1 VLGPDRAR
9 AAAERGAAMS
19 PATATEYLLLLTAP
33 AQPAGAADPGQLT
46 AGERELVTPVAQGRT
61 DTQIAAQLP
70 ERPPHQDA
78 HPIALRDRRQLGLD
92 AAAED
97 RVGRLLGA
105 EPLQAAPLGD
115 PLGFDDVGGGRRG
128 GADRADLAAVD
139 QVGERGQRFLDVGG
153 GVRPVELVQVNVV
166 GLCPGRQP
174 GRVA

>member
-1 VLGPDRAR
+1 MIFSTASIRRSSLTDLR
-9 AAAERGAAMS
+9 AAAAQVA
-19 PATATEYLLLLTAP
+19 LLAL
-33 AQPAGAADPGQLT
+33 ADA
-46 AGERELVTPVAQGRT
+46 AGEQS
-61 DTQIAAQLP
+61 LP

-78 HPIALRDRRQLGLD
+78 HPVALRDRQQLGLD

-153 GVRPVELVQVNVV
+153 GS
-166 GLCPGRQP
+166 GRWSWY
-174 GRVA
+174 RSM